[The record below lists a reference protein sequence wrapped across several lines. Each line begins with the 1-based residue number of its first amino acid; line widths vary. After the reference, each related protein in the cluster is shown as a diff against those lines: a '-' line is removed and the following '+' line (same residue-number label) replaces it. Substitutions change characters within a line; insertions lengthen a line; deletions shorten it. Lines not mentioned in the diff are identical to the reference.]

1 MPNWCNNNL
10 ILSGNLKELEKVQKD
25 IEKGD
30 FFNSILPIPTELADT
45 QSPARDET
53 QEQKDKNKALEEK
66 HGCDNWYDWRV
77 NNWGTKW
84 DIDADSFYQNEIVKI
99 TDNTGKLLLAF
110 DTAWAPPEGI
120 YNAIVDQEILGENA
134 YYYEPGC
141 DFAGHYYNGHDDCI
155 TISDCDDDYFEM
167 NDLGRSLDG
176 YYNILESREMW
187 REEEEADKKNEE
199 LKKSEVPNE

>member
-53 QEQKDKNKALEEK
+53 QEQKDKNKALKEK
-66 HGCDNWYDWRV
+66 LGCDNWYDWRV

-120 YNAIVDQEILGENA
+120 YNAIVDQEILGVNA

-167 NDLGRSLDG
+167 SDLGRALDG
-176 YYNILESREMW
+176 YYNILEDRAMW

-199 LKKSEVPNE
+199 LKKAEVTNE

>member
-10 ILSGNLKELEKVQKD
+10 ELTGNLKELKEIQKS
-25 IEKGD
+25 IKAGD

-53 QEQKDKNKALEEK
+53 QEQKDKNKALKEK
-66 HGCDNWYDWRV
+66 LGCDNWYDWRV

-84 DIDADSFYQNEIVKI
+84 DIDADSFHQNEIVKV
-99 TDNTGKLLLAF
+99 TDNTGKLILAF
-110 DTAWAPPEGI
+110 DTAWSPPEGI
-120 YNAIVDQEILGENA
+120 YNAIVDQEILGVNA

-167 NDLGRSLDG
+167 SDLGRSLDG
-176 YYNILESREMW
+176 YYNILEDRAMW

-199 LKKSEVPNE
+199 LKKAEVTNE